1 MIKMRKRKQFHQ
13 KHTDKKIKLTGR
25 AYLFLIL
32 FMFVIVIHDSFVYE
46 LPFYYILFAI
56 GGLLVGRFVA
66 LTQKVMIG
74 EDEKTLTL
82 KVKPIGMVIT
92 ILLLVLRYF
101 AGKMILEEFNVVW
114 AMDGVYLF
122 FIGVYFAKVKNM
134 FKQIDEQVYV
144 YFFDHKKS

>member
-1 MIKMRKRKQFHQ
+1 MDNMIKMRKRKQFHQ

-92 ILLLVLRYF
+92 ILLFLTSSLRHPF
-101 AGKMILEEFNVVW
+101 
-114 AMDGVYLF
+114 
-122 FIGVYFAKVKNM
+122 
-134 FKQIDEQVYV
+134 
-144 YFFDHKKS
+144 

>member
-1 MIKMRKRKQFHQ
+1 MIKMSKIKQFHQ

-25 AYLFLIL
+25 AYFFLIL
-32 FMFVIVIHDSFVYE
+32 FMFVIVIHDSFIHE

-56 GGLLVGRFVA
+56 VGLLVGRFVA
-66 LTQKVMIG
+66 QTQKVMIS
-74 EDEKTLTL
+74 EDEKTLIL

-92 ILLLVLRYF
+92 ILLIVLRYF
-101 AGKMILEEFNVVW
+101 AGKMILQEFNVVW

-134 FKQIDEQVYV
+134 FKQIDERFYV
-144 YFFDHKKS
+144 YLFDDKNS